1 VPEDTRRV
9 FQVVI
14 NAPIE
19 AVWREITRTD
29 APIAAFF
36 NSRMHLGPG
45 GLKPGSKLAMRT
57 PDARHTGVVG
67 TILEIDPPRRF
78 SHTFR
83 FTTMNDPECKVTYEL
98 KPIPGS
104 GSSGGSGGAATEFTL
119 IIDDLP
125 VGTKTAKQMIQ
136 GGTLITSTLKSV
148 METGRP
154 SFGVRMLFVL
164 FKIMPPPKAA
174 RSENWPV

>member
-1 VPEDTRRV
+1 VPDDTRRI
-9 FQVVI
+9 FQVII
-14 NAPIE
+14 NAPID

-36 NSRMHLGPG
+36 NSRMHLGPA

-57 PDARHTGVVG
+57 PNRKHTGVVG
-67 TILEIDPPRRF
+67 TILECDPPRRF

-83 FTTMNDPECKVTYEL
+83 FTTMNDPECTCTYEL
-98 KPIPGS
+98 KPATGA
-104 GSSGGSGGAATEFTL
+104 GSGGGEATEFTL

-125 VGTKTAKQMIQ
+125 VGTKTAKQMVQ
-136 GGTLITSTLKSV
+136 GGTLIVNTLKSV
-148 METGRP
+148 METGQP
-154 SFGVRMLFVL
+154 SLGVRLLFVL

-174 RSENWPV
+174 RSERWPV